1 MYLYCFRISYVS
13 QTKINKN
20 HELMHISKCVLGV
33 LSSKYASS
41 NLSRSSL
48 SSGSISQNNILG
60 GMQNNGLPNSPT
72 MMDDMLSPPARDA
85 PLYER
90 LKWSHEFDEMSHRD
104 VALGRRIGFYK
115 IKSDL
120 GSGNFSKVKLANHQ
134 LTKGKSIFQ
143 NLSLCWSSFATFSYH
158 DL

>member
-1 MYLYCFRISYVS
+1 
-13 QTKINKN
+13 
-20 HELMHISKCVLGV
+20 
-33 LSSKYASS
+33 
-41 NLSRSSL
+41 
-48 SSGSISQNNILG
+48 
-60 GMQNNGLPNSPT
+60 MQNNGLPNSPT

-90 LKWSHEFDEMSHRD
+90 LKWSHEFDEISHRD

-134 LTKGKSIFQ
+134 LTKGKGIFKNISLYYVLRLFLPRFVKSETYSDASNSISKK
-143 NLSLCWSSFATFSYH
+143 NDLICWIRMMQQS
-158 DL
+158 

>member
-1 MYLYCFRISYVS
+1 
-13 QTKINKN
+13 
-20 HELMHISKCVLGV
+20 
-33 LSSKYASS
+33 
-41 NLSRSSL
+41 
-48 SSGSISQNNILG
+48 
-60 GMQNNGLPNSPT
+60 

-134 LTKGKSIFQ
+134 LTKGKGIFK
-143 NLSLCWSSFATFSYH
+143 NLSLYYVNREFVYNQILIANFPTMICKI
-158 DL
+158 

>member
-1 MYLYCFRISYVS
+1 MRKCARLSFLSILTLSNSIS
-13 QTKINKN
+13 
-20 HELMHISKCVLGV
+20 GA

-48 SSGSISQNNILG
+48 SSGSISQNNLLG
-60 GMQNNGLPNSPT
+60 GMQNILPNSPIPKEEKF
-72 MMDDMLSPPARDA
+72 PPPRDA

-90 LKWSHEFDEMSHRD
+90 LKWSHEFDETSHRD

-134 LTKGKSIFQ
+134 LTKGRI
-143 NLSLCWSSFATFSYH
+143 LISLCNSVIVKNFKLIF
-158 DL
+158 

>member
-1 MYLYCFRISYVS
+1 
-13 QTKINKN
+13 
-20 HELMHISKCVLGV
+20 MHISKCVLGV

-134 LTKGKSIFQ
+134 LTKGKCILKSFSLSCDVSEHDIQ
-143 NLSLCWSSFATFSYH
+143 NLKRIQILQIPLVRKMILYVGSE
-158 DL
+158 

>member
-1 MYLYCFRISYVS
+1 MLQSSLKKIHCLILVS
-13 QTKINKN
+13 T
-20 HELMHISKCVLGV
+20 SVGA

-48 SSGSISQNNILG
+48 SSGSISQSNLLS
-60 GMQNNGLPNSPT
+60 GMPNVLPNSPIPK
-72 MMDDMLSPPARDA
+72 DENCPPPRDA

-90 LKWSHEFDEMSHRD
+90 LKWCHEYDEMSHRD

-134 LTKGKSIFQ
+134 LTKGMFL
-143 NLSLCWSSFATFSYH
+143 NLNINLTFHFTMDVSKFLY
-158 DL
+158 

>member
-1 MYLYCFRISYVS
+1 
-13 QTKINKN
+13 
-20 HELMHISKCVLGV
+20 
-33 LSSKYASS
+33 
-41 NLSRSSL
+41 
-48 SSGSISQNNILG
+48 
-60 GMQNNGLPNSPT
+60 MQNVLPNSP
-72 MMDDMLSPPARDA
+72 LPKEENLPPPRDA

-134 LTKGKSIFQ
+134 LTKGRILITLSSKIFLIHLIKITFIQHVSI
-143 NLSLCWSSFATFSYH
+143 LIERAKIKTSSYIHFE
-158 DL
+158 L

>member
-1 MYLYCFRISYVS
+1 
-13 QTKINKN
+13 
-20 HELMHISKCVLGV
+20 
-33 LSSKYASS
+33 
-41 NLSRSSL
+41 
-48 SSGSISQNNILG
+48 
-60 GMQNNGLPNSPT
+60 MQNILPNSPIQKEQNV
-72 MMDDMLSPPARDA
+72 PPPRDA

-134 LTKGKSIFQ
+134 LTKGRI
-143 NLSLCWSSFATFSYH
+143 LISL
-158 DL
+158 

>member
-1 MYLYCFRISYVS
+1 MEETIIEHDLLTNIWFSTIRKVSVKGESNFYFISEMMLCHS
-13 QTKINKN
+13 I
-20 HELMHISKCVLGV
+20 LGA

-48 SSGSISQNNILG
+48 SSGSISQSNLLG
-60 GMQNNGLPNSPT
+60 GMQNVLPNSP
-72 MMDDMLSPPARDA
+72 LPKEENLPPPRDA

-134 LTKGKSIFQ
+134 LTKGRISIT
-143 NLSLCWSSFATFSYH
+143 L
-158 DL
+158 

>member
-1 MYLYCFRISYVS
+1 
-13 QTKINKN
+13 
-20 HELMHISKCVLGV
+20 
-33 LSSKYASS
+33 
-41 NLSRSSL
+41 
-48 SSGSISQNNILG
+48 
-60 GMQNNGLPNSPT
+60 

-134 LTKGKSIFQ
+134 LTKGKGILKISHYIMMVKLYVLRIF
-143 NLSLCWSSFATFSYH
+143 LP
-158 DL
+158 